1 MLNNISLISKK
12 FHNKTPFL
20 APLNFKLCRRGGL
33 YTTTSK
39 DLFSWFVMV
48 CHDLLVAI
56 FFLLFIAYL
65 SFVRRLYTKKYQADN
80 KTLTKCIVS

>member
-20 APLNFKLCRRGGL
+20 GLLNFKLCRRGDM

-39 DLFSWFVMV
+39 DLFSWFVSG
-48 CHDLLVAI
+48 DI
-56 FFLLFIAYL
+56 FLLFIPYL
-65 SFVRRLYTKKYQADN
+65 SFVRRL
-80 KTLTKCIVS
+80 

>member
-12 FHNKTPFL
+12 IHNKIPFL
-20 APLNFKLCRRGGL
+20 GFLHFKLCRRGDL

-56 FFLLFIAYL
+56 FFAFYSLFL
-65 SFVRRLYTKKYQADN
+65 V
-80 KTLTKCIVS
+80 C